1 MSSSALRRSLSS
13 PTLIILLVVIPFGG
27 SLIIVFVI
35 YQSETSSKF
44 NLGLSVML
52 ENEIIFICK
61 VFFFISYIPISCVK
75 NFVFSV
81 NNKDVYTNCI
91 NLIINHFN
99 IFYL

>member
-1 MSSSALRRSLSS
+1 
-13 PTLIILLVVIPFGG
+13 
-27 SLIIVFVI
+27 
-35 YQSETSSKF
+35 
-44 NLGLSVML
+44 ML